1 MGREGSWRHRGVP
14 LPWSAAS
21 LVPGLSGAPER
32 ELADFLKG
40 DSARNDAP
48 EDARDDL
55 RCDDLRCYDLRCSQV
70 ESNFPLEW
78 HGEMT
83 TPSQSVKNETLW

>member
-14 LPWSAAS
+14 LPWSAGC
-21 LVPGLSGAPER
+21 LVPGLSGGSER
-32 ELADFLKG
+32 ELADFLEG

-55 RCDDLRCYDLRCSQV
+55 RCSQV
-70 ESNFPLEW
+70 QSNLPLEW
-78 HGEMT
+78 RGEMT
-83 TPSQSVKNETLW
+83 TPSQSVKNETL